1 MKYHG
6 GEFLKKILRKRDIQF
21 ASVLFLL
28 FLAVTYWSSIVK
40 FLGTLI
46 SEGKALLIGCVIA
59 YIVNL
64 ILKQYEHLYTN
75 LVKPQP
81 LTKLKRP
88 LCLLLAY
95 ASIIVIVALLLQVV
109 VPELIQCI
117 QLLFSNNKDSAI
129 YKLIRYLENNSLFK
143 EAWQKIDLEKLA
155 KNFTQNDLIKDNKN
169 WTKYLSTLKSAAS
182 TVGSILTTTVVAIF
196 FSVYVLLFKEKV
208 GSEFNKVMDAYLPKK
223 VENHLKYVIGVF
235 DNSYSSYITGQFKD
249 AILLGIMCFIGM
261 SIFRFPYA
269 AMVSAVISFTAL
281 IPIIGAILGA
291 TVGFIVIFATS
302 PFKALMFLVFIVV
315 LQQID
320 NRITYPLV
328 VGKSLGLP
336 SIWVFTAVMIGG
348 GLSGI
353 IGMMVTVPL
362 FAALYQLIK
371 DDVKRRKEKLPIEK

>member
-75 LVKPQP
+75 LFKPQP

-155 KNFTQNDLIKDNKN
+155 KKFH
-169 WTKYLSTLKSAAS
+169 
-182 TVGSILTTTVVAIF
+182 
-196 FSVYVLLFKEKV
+196 
-208 GSEFNKVMDAYLPKK
+208 PK
-223 VENHLKYVIGVF
+223 
-235 DNSYSSYITGQFKD
+235 
-249 AILLGIMCFIGM
+249 
-261 SIFRFPYA
+261 
-269 AMVSAVISFTAL
+269 
-281 IPIIGAILGA
+281 
-291 TVGFIVIFATS
+291 
-302 PFKALMFLVFIVV
+302 
-315 LQQID
+315 
-320 NRITYPLV
+320 
-328 VGKSLGLP
+328 
-336 SIWVFTAVMIGG
+336 
-348 GLSGI
+348 
-353 IGMMVTVPL
+353 
-362 FAALYQLIK
+362 
-371 DDVKRRKEKLPIEK
+371 